1 MDFIKWIAKNRRFS
15 RWIMLGV
22 ILLFVYLLKLLG
34 VPVWVLVTLYIGLM
48 LLSFVI
54 IETYPPLIVQSKAV
68 ETYFNDC
75 DPFPLLKLSREL
87 LSSKISPS
95 AKFPVTLN
103 YCVAL
108 RGIGEYQKAF
118 DCLMELNIDA
128 LPEGANGVKFICY
141 NNLGDTCMMLE
152 NFPEA
157 SSYYHKA
164 LEIFPLIL
172 NEQEKDHLM
181 QIHNGIQADL
191 CYINKDYKRSSEFLE
206 AIESNQKESLVSYAL
221 ANAKN
226 YIKLGNFEKATEKL
240 EFVIANGNKLFAVV
254 EAKKLM
260 DLIKNEAAHLD
271 N

>member
-75 DPFPLLKLSREL
+75 DPFPLLKLSSEL
-87 LSSKISPS
+87 LSSNISPT

-118 DCLMELNIDA
+118 DCLMGLNIDA
-128 LPEGANGVKFICY
+128 LPEGANGVKFCLCIYRLKHSRCCIIDII
-141 NNLGDTCMMLE
+141 LSRELE
-152 NFPEA
+152 
-157 SSYYHKA
+157 
-164 LEIFPLIL
+164 
-172 NEQEKDHLM
+172 
-181 QIHNGIQADL
+181 GG
-191 CYINKDYKRSSEFLE
+191 
-206 AIESNQKESLVSYAL
+206 SLHAFYAL
-221 ANAKN
+221 KSR
-226 YIKLGNFEKATEKL
+226 Y
-240 EFVIANGNKLFAVV
+240 V
-254 EAKKLM
+254 
-260 DLIKNEAAHLD
+260 
-271 N
+271 